1 MTRRQRGSRG
11 FLNNAARVL
20 APALLLLASV
30 VGLSDARADGQKLRI
45 ISWADYVP
53 ADLVAAFTKQTG
65 IEVEVTLSNNEEM
78 ISKLRATGG
87 AGYDLAQ
94 PSQDRITAAQRDFG
108 IYKPFDL
115 SKVQI
120 EEFQPALLGIVKRNT
135 TLDGRQY
142 GLPYLWGTDGLV
154 VNTKRAKVADYT
166 DLCNPVFAGKTAIR
180 LRRPIL
186 MAFAFASGAD
196 PFALYGNTAAYSA
209 LLDRVGATLIAC
221 KSNFKFF
228 YDNKDQLL
236 NGFRSGEIVAAAMWD
251 TGGWTLNRENPD
263 VQFVVPRSGALG
275 WLDTFALPAR
285 GRNDAAAYAWINF
298 TMRPENAAMVIRSVG
313 NFSAA
318 KGTAPLVDPRL
329 KAQFTAAYPESAL
342 KNIHWY
348 PAIPSGLEEIEGKV
362 LDRIKAAN

>member
-1 MTRRQRGSRG
+1 MQPIS
-11 FLNNAARVL
+11 LRVML
-20 APALLLLASV
+20 PALLLLLTLAGIPNAS
-30 VGLSDARADGQKLRI
+30 ADPQKLRI

-53 ADLVAAFTKQTG
+53 ADLIAAFKKETG
-65 IEVEVTLSNNEEM
+65 IDVEVTLSNNEEM

-87 AGYDLAQ
+87 AGFDLAQ
-94 PSQDRITAAQRDFG
+94 PSQDRIAAAERDFG
-108 IYKPFDL
+108 IYKPIDL
-115 SKVQI
+115 SKVKL

-135 TLDGRQY
+135 TVDGRQY

-154 VNTKRAKVADYT
+154 VNTKFAQVADYT
-166 DLCNPVFAGKTAIR
+166 DLCKPQLKGRTAIR

-186 MAFAFASGAD
+186 MAFAFAAGKN
-196 PFALYGNTAAYSA
+196 PFALYGDPQAYGA
-209 LLDRVGATLIAC
+209 LMDEVGATLIAC
-221 KSNFKFF
+221 KPNFKFF

-236 NGFRSGEIVAAAMWD
+236 NGIRSGEVLAAAMWD
-251 TGGWTLNRENPD
+251 TGGWTLNRDNPD
-263 VQFVVPRSGALG
+263 IQFVVPRSGALG

-298 TMRPENAAMVIRSVG
+298 TMRPENAAKVIKSVG

-318 KGTAPLVDPRL
+318 KDTAPLVDPRL
-329 KAQFTAAYPESAL
+329 KAQFTASYPDSAL

>member
-1 MTRRQRGSRG
+1 MKHVY
-11 FLNNAARVL
+11 ARVML
-20 APALLLLASV
+20 PVLVLLASLAG
-30 VGLSDARADGQKLRI
+30 VGDALADAQKLRI

-53 ADLVAAFTKQTG
+53 ADLIAAFTKETG

-94 PSQDRITAAQRDFG
+94 PSQDRIAAAQRDFG
-108 IYKPFDL
+108 IYKPIDL
-115 SKVQI
+115 SKVKL

-135 TLDGRQY
+135 MLDGRQY

-154 VNTKRAKVADYT
+154 VNTKRAKLADYG
-166 DLCNPVFAGKTAIR
+166 DLCNPELRGKTAIR

-186 MAFAFASGAD
+186 VAFAFASGKD
-196 PFALYGNTAAYSA
+196 PFALYGDTKAYSA
-209 LLDRVGATLIAC
+209 LMDEVGAKLIAC
-221 KSNFKFF
+221 KPNFKFF

-236 NGFRSGEIVAAAMWD
+236 NGIRSGEVLAAAMWD

-263 VQFVVPRSGALG
+263 IQFIVPRSGALG

-285 GRNDAAAYAWINF
+285 GKNDAAAYAWINF
-298 TMRPENAAMVIRSVG
+298 TMRPENAARVIKSVG

-318 KGTAPLVDPRL
+318 RDTAPLVDPRL
-329 KAQFTAAYPESAL
+329 KAQFTAAYPDSAL